1 MVLVVLSVL
10 VVIPVCVETSRL
22 QWCWLVLKT
31 CLHSWQLSAGW
42 GEWWLWSGCRRTTS
56 PWPCSG
62 VHPRCIRPP
71 QGVRDQ
77 RETLKV
83 TSYFLNW
90 LLFAIIRY
98 NISKKIMFLSFFMS
112 FFFQFRYV
120 GCVRFL
126 QSIGNWTSY
135 HKSVLMEFLNVW
147 NWLFWSSNL
156 VSSLN
161 FSGGLLSHSNVKPMQ
176 DSWNKFCLK
185 KVIYLRET

>member
-1 MVLVVLSVL
+1 ML
-10 VVIPVCVETSRL
+10 PVCVETSRL
-22 QWCWLVLKT
+22 QWCWLGLKT

-71 QGVRDQ
+71 RGVRDQ

-83 TSYFLNW
+83 TSY
-90 LLFAIIRY
+90 LLSWIDFY
-98 NISKKIMFLSFFMS
+98 SPSYYTTLVKQLFFFLSLS
-112 FFFQFRYV
+112 LFFFQFRYV

-126 QSIGNWTSY
+126 QSIDNWTSY

-185 KVIYLRET
+185 KVIYLIET